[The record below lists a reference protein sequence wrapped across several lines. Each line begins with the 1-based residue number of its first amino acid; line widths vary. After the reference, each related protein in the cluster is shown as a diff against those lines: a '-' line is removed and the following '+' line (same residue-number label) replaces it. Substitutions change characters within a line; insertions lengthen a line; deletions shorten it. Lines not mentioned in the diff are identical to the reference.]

1 MSLHFDYKVFTT
13 HNLVV
18 IVKIKQIK
26 HMFTYLFSL
35 NVYIS
40 SMTSLLNYGTSLN
53 SHSIFCNILTS
64 FLMFQ
69 MTVLIL
75 KVFNLM
81 F

>member
-26 HMFTYLFSL
+26 HMFTYLYSL

-40 SMTSLLNYGTSLN
+40 SMTSLLNYFFKFSLN
-53 SHSIFCNILTS
+53 IL
-64 FLMFQ
+64 
-69 MTVLIL
+69 
-75 KVFNLM
+75 
-81 F
+81 